1 MIPCPERE
9 VAVPAPVLEVR
20 KLTVT
25 VGRRRILSGL
35 SLTIEAG
42 EVHVLLGPNGGGKT
56 TLLLTVMGMPGYRVT
71 DGRILYRGKDITS
84 WSIDERCRAGIGLA
98 FQKPPPV
105 RGVTLGMLTGR
116 ILNARGRGEDT
127 SGALSGKIAME
138 QHLGRELNVG
148 LSGGE
153 MKRSEILQL
162 LALRPELALF
172 DEPESGVDLDSI
184 SLVGEA
190 MRSVLGMGRGEE
202 KRAGLIV
209 THTGHILHH
218 VPAGQGHVLMKGTI
232 VCSGIPRV
240 LFEDIREHGFEGC
253 LTCRHCQSA

>member
-1 MIPCPERE
+1 M
-9 VAVPAPVLEVR
+9 AAPLLDVR

-25 VGRRRILSGL
+25 VGRRRILSDL
-35 SLTIEAG
+35 SLTIRSG
-42 EVHVLLGPNGGGKT
+42 EVHVLLGPNGSGKT
-56 TLLLTVMGMPGYRVT
+56 TLLLTLMGMPGYRVT
-71 DGRILYRGKDITS
+71 GGDILFHGRDITT

-105 RGVTLGMLTGR
+105 RGVTLGVLTER
-116 ILNARGRGEDT
+116 ILGARDGGEET
-127 SGALSGKIAME
+127 PGSLSRKVAMGG
-138 QHLGRELNVG
+138 HLERELNVG

-153 MKRSEILQL
+153 VKRSEVLQM
-162 LALRPELALF
+162 LALKPELALF

-209 THTGHILHH
+209 THTGHILRH
-218 VPAGQGHVLMKGTI
+218 VPASQGHVLMKGTI

-240 LFEDIREHGFEGC
+240 LFEDIREHGFDGC
-253 LTCRHCQSA
+253 LTCRHCQSS